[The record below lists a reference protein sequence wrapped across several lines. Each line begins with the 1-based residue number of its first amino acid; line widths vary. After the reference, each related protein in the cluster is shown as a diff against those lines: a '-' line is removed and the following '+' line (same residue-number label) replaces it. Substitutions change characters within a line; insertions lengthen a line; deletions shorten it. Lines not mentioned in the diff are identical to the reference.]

1 MPDKPHSRI
10 AFNAHLEEIERLV
23 MRQFGL
29 VIEGVA
35 GATTVL
41 LADDTEAAKKI
52 IARDEVI
59 DDLEY
64 QIEES
69 VEQQLVLE
77 SPVARDFRFLMTVS
91 RIVPELERS
100 GDLAEHIAAEAAR
113 GFGRVLTPPL
123 RGAVQD
129 MGDICGSMWRRAADA
144 FQGHDGD
151 ACDELDKVDDDLD
164 ALHRRFVDEAA
175 EQLTGDHMASAALV
189 GRFYERLGDHAVNIA
204 GRVCYLAT
212 GRPQRERNT

>member
-1 MPDKPHSRI
+1 MPEQPAHVRVS
-10 AFNAHLEEIERLV
+10 FNAHLEEIERLV

-29 VIEGVA
+29 VIEGIA

-41 LADDTEAAKKI
+41 LADDVEAARRLV
-52 IARDEVI
+52 ARDEII

-64 QIEES
+64 EIEES
-69 VEQQLVLE
+69 VEHQLLLE

-113 GFGRVLTPPL
+113 GFGRALTPPL

-129 MGDICGSMWRRAADA
+129 MGDIAGTMWRRASDA
-144 FQGHDGD
+144 FRDHDGG
-151 ACDELDKVDDDLD
+151 AGEELDRVDDELD
-164 ALHRRFVDEAA
+164 ALHRRFVDEAT
-175 EQLTGDHMASAALV
+175 EQLTGEQVSCAALV
-189 GRFYERLGDHAVNIA
+189 GRYYERLGDHAVNIA
-204 GRVCYLAT
+204 KRVTYLAT
-212 GRPQRERNT
+212 GRPQRERT

>member
-1 MPDKPHSRI
+1 MPEPSGHVRVSF
-10 AFNAHLEEIERLV
+10 AAHLEEIERLV

-29 VIEGVA
+29 VIEGIA

-41 LADDTEAAKKI
+41 LNDDAEGAERLA
-52 IARDEVI
+52 ARDEVI

-69 VEQQLVLE
+69 VEQQLLLE

-113 GFGRVLTPPL
+113 GFGRHLTPSL

-129 MGDICGSMWRRAADA
+129 MGDIAGSMWRRTSDA
-144 FQGHDGD
+144 FRDHDGTAGEELD
-151 ACDELDKVDDDLD
+151 RVDDELD
-164 ALHRRFVDEAA
+164 AIHRRFVDEAA
-175 EQLTGDHMASAALV
+175 AQLAGEQVSCAALV
-189 GRFYERLGDHAVNIA
+189 GRYYERLGDHAVNIA
-204 GRVCYLAT
+204 KRITYLAT
-212 GRPQRERNT
+212 GRPQQELR